1 MAVNGVQTSSELFA
15 HPAVVAWRRL
25 WPELVPHSVEELIER
40 PSSAIYALAG
50 LGPRGSAVIAK
61 RSRAPKAT
69 IERTIYEEVL
79 PDLPVSVPRFYG
91 MTGSGDGFGWLF
103 TEDVGEEAFSP
114 ASATQR
120 TLAAQWLGR
129 LHSAAARLDAAA
141 RLPDRGPAHYLDHLR
156 HGRETI
162 CRSLDNPALS
172 AEDQRV
178 LKAVSAQCDAL
189 ERAWGGIER
198 FCAGV
203 PRTLV
208 HGDFRSKNVRLRA
221 IGADTTL
228 CAFDWEMAGW
238 GVPAPDLAVSPGFAV
253 RHLAVSP
260 GEAPAEQV
268 DLATYA
274 SIAHDYWPRVDA
286 AALQELVIVGAVF
299 RRLAAIGWESLSLS
313 RESPQWVVANMRVY
327 WEELRILSP
336 DLPGRPSVG

>member
-1 MAVNGVQTSSELFA
+1 MAVIGVQTSSELFA

-25 WPELVPHSVEELIER
+25 WPELIPESVEELRER
-40 PSSAIYALAG
+40 PTSAIYALAG
-50 LGPRGSAVIAK
+50 LGPHGSAVIAK
-61 RSRAPKAT
+61 RSRVPKAM

-79 PDLPVSVPRFYG
+79 PYLPVSVPRFYG
-91 MTGSGDGFGWLF
+91 MTASGDGFGWLF
-103 TEDVGEEAFSP
+103 TEDAGREPFSP

-162 CRSLDNPALS
+162 VRNLDNPALS
-172 AEDQRV
+172 GEDRRL

-208 HGDFRSKNVRLRA
+208 HGDFRSKNVRLRV

-228 CAFDWEMAGW
+228 LAFDWEMAGW
-238 GVPAPDLAVSPGFAV
+238 GVPAPDLAASRTVTPV
-253 RHLAVSP
+253 EH
-260 GEAPAEQV
+260 V

-274 SIAHDYWPRVDA
+274 SIAHDYWPRLDA
-286 AALQELVIVGAVF
+286 AALEELVVVGAMF

-313 RESPQWVVANMRVY
+313 YESPQKAVANMRIY
-327 WEELRILSP
+327 RDELRVLSP
-336 DLPGRPSVG
+336 DLPGCPSVG

>member
-1 MAVNGVQTSSELFA
+1 MAVNRVQTSSELFA

-25 WPELVPHSVEELIER
+25 WPELVPESVEELRER

-61 RSRAPKAT
+61 RSRAPKAM
-69 IERTIYEEVL
+69 IERTIYQEVL
-79 PDLPVSVPRFYG
+79 PYLPVSVPRFYG
-91 MTGSGDGFGWLF
+91 MTESGDGFCWLF
-103 TEDVGEEAFSP
+103 TEYVGEDRFSP

-129 LHSAAARLDAAA
+129 LHSAAARLDAAS

-162 CRSLDNPALS
+162 CRSLDNPAMS
-172 AEDQRV
+172 AEDRRI
-178 LKAVSAQCDAL
+178 LKAVSAQCDAV

-198 FCAGV
+198 LCAGL

-208 HGDFRSKNVRLRA
+208 HGDFRSKNVRLRV

-228 CAFDWEMAGW
+228 FAFDWEMAGW
-238 GVPAPDLAVSPGFAV
+238 GVPPPDLAVSPGEGLV
-253 RHLAVSP
+253 
-260 GEAPAEQV
+260 EQV

-286 AALQELVIVGAVF
+286 AALEELVVVGAVF

-327 WEELRILSP
+327 WEELRVLSP
-336 DLPGRPSVG
+336 DLPGRPSVR

>member
-25 WPELVPHSVEELIER
+25 WPELVPESVEELRER
-40 PSSAIYALAG
+40 PSSAIYALGG

-61 RSRAPKAT
+61 RSRAPKAM
-69 IERTIYEEVL
+69 IERTIYQEVL
-79 PDLPVSVPRFYG
+79 PYLPVSVPRFYG
-91 MTGSGDGFGWLF
+91 MTESADGFCWLF
-103 TEDVGEEAFSP
+103 TEDVGEDRFSP

-162 CRSLDNPALS
+162 CRSLDNPAMS
-172 AEDQRV
+172 AEDRRI
-178 LKAVSAQCDAL
+178 LKAVSAQCDAV

-198 FCAGV
+198 LCAGV

-208 HGDFRSKNVRLRA
+208 HGDFRSKNVRLRVV
-221 IGADTTL
+221 GADTTL
-228 CAFDWEMAGW
+228 FAFDWEMAGW
-238 GVPAPDLAVSPGFAV
+238 GVPAPDLV
-253 RHLAVSP
+253 VSP
-260 GEAPAEQV
+260 GEGLVEQV

-274 SIAHDYWPRVDA
+274 SVAHDYWPRADA
-286 AALQELVIVGAVF
+286 AALEELVVVGAVF
-299 RRLAAIGWESLSLS
+299 RRLAAIGWESHSLS
-313 RESPQWVVANMRVY
+313 RESPPWAVANMRVY
-327 WEELRILSP
+327 RDELRVLAP
-336 DLPGRPSVG
+336 DLPGCPSVG

>member
-1 MAVNGVQTSSELFA
+1 MAVNRVQTSSELFA

-25 WPELVPHSVEELIER
+25 WPELVPESVEELRER

-61 RSRAPKAT
+61 RSRAPKAM
-69 IERTIYEEVL
+69 IERTIYQEVL
-79 PDLPVSVPRFYG
+79 PYLPVSVPRFYG
-91 MTGSGDGFGWLF
+91 MTESGDGFCWLF
-103 TEDVGEEAFSP
+103 TEYVGEDRFSP

-129 LHSAAARLDAAA
+129 LHSAAARLDAAS

-162 CRSLDNPALS
+162 CRSLDNPAMS
-172 AEDQRV
+172 AEDRRI
-178 LKAVSAQCDAL
+178 LKAVSAQCDAV

-198 FCAGV
+198 LCAGV

-208 HGDFRSKNVRLRA
+208 HGDFRSKNVRLRV

-228 CAFDWEMAGW
+228 FAFDWEMAGW
-238 GVPAPDLAVSPGFAV
+238 GVPAPDLAVSRGV
-253 RHLAVSP
+253 TRV
-260 GEAPAEQV
+260 EQV

-286 AALQELVIVGAVF
+286 AALEELVVVGAVF

-327 WEELRILSP
+327 WEELRVLSP